1 MKINYKVILINF
13 VILFLISCGGKQK
26 TTDQNQTKKLIS
38 QNLRSSLAL
47 TPGTYII
54 ESDSS
59 SVLWE
64 CRWLGGNKHDGDIKL
79 EKGSVT
85 IKDGNDVSNGNN
97 CTSVPVTK
105 TPISSQNS
113 YVYPKRVRKPPAQH
127 IFTTMTP
134 EQQKHEEQRRRKA
147 DKLDKLSL

>member
-1 MKINYKVILINF
+1 MVRAKQREKKFQEAQESNKVSN
-13 VILFLISCGGKQK
+13 
-26 TTDQNQTKKLIS
+26 
-38 QNLRSSLAL
+38 SS
-47 TPGTYII
+47 
-54 ESDSS
+54 
-59 SVLWE
+59 
-64 CRWLGGNKHDGDIKL
+64 
-79 EKGSVT
+79 T

-97 CTSVPVTK
+97 CSSVPVTNA
-105 TPISSQNS
+105 PISSQNS